1 MRISDWSS
9 DVCSSDLI
17 DGALSGAD
25 GLISEFQRMKWQEDR
40 GVKNE
45 NGYDNQ
51 RYVLREAAGVVGAIT
66 PWNVP
71 LYINVGKVV
80 AALLAG
86 CTVVLKPAPA
96 TPAMGA
102 IFGELGRASCRER
115 VCQYVSFSVVADSLQ
130 KKI

>member
-9 DVCSSDLI
+9 DVCSSDLHARRFELMKTFRDLLYKHRDRLVEISKHEAGAATGAAYRAQI

-80 AALLAG
+80 AA
-86 CTVVLKPAPA
+86 
-96 TPAMGA
+96 
-102 IFGELGRASCRER
+102 
-115 VCQYVSFSVVADSLQ
+115 
-130 KKI
+130 

>member
-9 DVCSSDLI
+9 DVCSSDLHARRFELMKTFRDLLYKHRDRLVEISKHEAGAATGAAYRAQI

-51 RYVLREAAGVVGAIT
+51 RYVLREADRKST
-66 PWNVP
+66 RLN
-71 LYINVGKVV
+71 
-80 AALLAG
+80 
-86 CTVVLKPAPA
+86 
-96 TPAMGA
+96 
-102 IFGELGRASCRER
+102 S
-115 VCQYVSFSVVADSLQ
+115 SH
-130 KKI
+130 

>member
-1 MRISDWSS
+1 
-9 DVCSSDLI
+9 
-17 DGALSGAD
+17 
-25 GLISEFQRMKWQEDR
+25 MKWQEDR

-86 CTVVLKPAPA
+86 CTVVLKPAPD

-102 IFGELGRASCRER
+102 IFGELAIEAGLPQGVAKLVHRSDPVTAGEMLPKDPT
-115 VCQYVSFSVVADSLQ
+115 VDLVSFPGPPAVGDRKSSGWE
-130 KKI
+130 KG

>member
-1 MRISDWSS
+1 
-9 DVCSSDLI
+9 
-17 DGALSGAD
+17 
-25 GLISEFQRMKWQEDR
+25 MKWQEDR

-86 CTVVLKPAPA
+86 CTVVLKPAPD

-102 IFGELGRASCRER
+102 IFGELAIEAGLPKGVLNIVPSSDPVTAGEMLTKRSEEVRAGEEGVR
-115 VCQYVSFSVVADSLQ
+115 
-130 KKI
+130 KG

>member
-1 MRISDWSS
+1 MMKTFRDLVYKHRDRLVEISKHEAGAATGAAYRAQ
-9 DVCSSDLI
+9 I

-25 GLISEFQRMKWQEDR
+25 GLISEFQHMKWQEDR

-71 LYINVGKVV
+71 LYINVRSEEH
-80 AALLAG
+80 
-86 CTVVLKPAPA
+86 TS
-96 TPAMGA
+96 
-102 IFGELGRASCRER
+102 EL
-115 VCQYVSFSVVADSLQ
+115 QSLMR
-130 KKI
+130 I

>member
-9 DVCSSDLI
+9 DVCSSTYHARRFELMKTFRDLLYKHRDRLVEISKHEAGAATGAAYRAQI

-80 AALLAG
+80 DRKSKRLN
-86 CTVVLKPAPA
+86 
-96 TPAMGA
+96 
-102 IFGELGRASCRER
+102 S
-115 VCQYVSFSVVADSLQ
+115 SH
-130 KKI
+130 